1 MKTTQCVRKGLLT
14 GLMAIFLGLMLAPAS
29 VQAQEEDESE
39 APVVMTEYSDYQ
51 CPACAY
57 FHPIV
62 QKLKEEFGEQLHIN
76 YKYFPLNSHQYAALS
91 ARAAQAARN
100 QDKFMEMHNKL
111 FEGQQRWSSSPNP
124 QPIFMSYARE
134 IGLDMAQFRNDLNA
148 AETQRIVMEE
158 KREGQNMGVNATP
171 TFIING
177 TMLETPPS
185 TFEEFRKV
193 IQGYLDEVQSQ

>member
-1 MKTTQCVRKGLLT
+1 MNIRSFRNRVFTGLLV
-14 GLMAIFLGLMLAPAS
+14 MCLGLLLVPAAA
-29 VQAQEEDESE
+29 QAQDGEGESE

-51 CPACAY
+51 CPACGY

-62 QKLKEEFGEQLHIN
+62 KKLKEEFGEQLHIN
-76 YKYFPLNSHQYAALS
+76 YKFFPLNSHQYAALS

-100 QDKFMEMHNKL
+100 QDKFLEMHNML

-134 IGLDMAQFRNDLNA
+134 IGLDMNRFRSDLNS
-148 AETQRIVMEE
+148 AETQRTVMEE

-185 TFEEFRKV
+185 TFEEFRQV
-193 IQGYLDEVQSQ
+193 IQGYLDKAQSQ

>member
-1 MKTTQCVRKGLLT
+1 MNIRSLRNGAFAGLL
-14 GLMAIFLGLMLAPAS
+14 LMCLGLLLMPAA
-29 VQAQEEDESE
+29 VQAQDGEGEAE

-51 CPACAY
+51 CPACGY

-62 QKLKEEFGEQLHIN
+62 KKLKEEFGEQLHIN
-76 YKYFPLNSHQYAALS
+76 YKFFPLNSHQYAALS

-100 QDKFMEMHNKL
+100 QGKFLEMHNML
-111 FEGQQRWSSSPNP
+111 FEGQRRWSSSPNP

-134 IGLDMAQFRNDLNA
+134 IGLDMAQFRSDLNS
-148 AETQRIVMEE
+148 AEAQRTVMEE

-193 IQGYLDEVQSQ
+193 IQGYLDKAQSQ